1 VWQAVS
7 PRLSPTWGTHLLA
20 QAAPLDVPVEWW
32 HWLAFGVFVVLLLV
46 LDMAF
51 FHRGADEPSLRKSA
65 AWTAIWCAIALG
77 FNGLLWAWRGQP
89 FAVWFLTGYLLEWS
103 LSMDNLFVFAVIFGY
118 FRVPL
123 KHQYRVL
130 YWGIIGAIVM
140 RLTFVLVGTALISKY
155 HWVSW
160 ILGLFLVFTG
170 LKLALNKEN
179 EVDPEHNWLMRL
191 ARRLF
196 PVARENHG
204 QRFFVKEYGRRCITP
219 MFLVL
224 LVIESTDVVFAVDS
238 VPAIFGVTTGSFT
251 VFTSNIFAILGL
263 RALYF
268 LLAGIMDLFEYL
280 NYGLAAVLTFVG
292 LKMIV
297 EFWFPGVVQAVP
309 HPEIVS
315 LAVILSL
322 LSVSILASIVSGRRG
337 VAREAALAPEQEPSD
352 LSK

>member
-1 VWQAVS
+1 M
-7 PRLSPTWGTHLLA
+7 T
-20 QAAPLDVPVEWW
+20 
-32 HWLAFGVFVVLLLV
+32 
-46 LDMAF
+46 F
-51 FHRGADEPSLRKSA
+51 FHRGESEPSLRKSA
-65 AWTAIWCAIALG
+65 VWTAIWCAIALG
-77 FNGLLWAWRGQP
+77 FNGLIWAWRGPQ
-89 FAVWFLTGYLLEWS
+89 FGVWFLTGYLLEWS
-103 LSMDNLFVFAVIFGY
+103 LSMDNLFVFAVIFAF

-130 YWGIIGAIVM
+130 YWGILGAIVM
-140 RLTFVLVGTALISKY
+140 RLTFVLVGTALIAKY
-155 HWVSW
+155 HWISW
-160 ILGLFLVFTG
+160 ILGGFLVYTG
-170 LKLALNKEN
+170 LKLALSKES

-191 ARRLF
+191 ARRFF
-196 PVARENHG
+196 PVAREDHG
-204 QRFFVKEYGRRCITP
+204 QHFFVRENGRRCITP

-238 VPAIFGVTTGSFT
+238 VPAIFGVTTDSFT

-280 NYGLAAVLTFVG
+280 NYGLAAVLAFVG

-297 EFWFPGVVQAVP
+297 EFWFPDAIKAVP

-322 LSVSILASIVSGRRG
+322 LAVSILASIISGRRD
-337 VAREAALAPEQEPSD
+337 VARGEAVAAQREPSD
-352 LSK
+352 SST